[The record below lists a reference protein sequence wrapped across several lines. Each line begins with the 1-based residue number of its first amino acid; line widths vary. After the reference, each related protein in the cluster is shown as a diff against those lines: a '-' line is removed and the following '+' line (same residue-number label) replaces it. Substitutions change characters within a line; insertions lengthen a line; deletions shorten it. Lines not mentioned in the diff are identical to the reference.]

1 MPYGKVSYDKEHSLL
16 QDNKGIQPE
25 ELFKKEIESY
35 KVKNQSF
42 LRLKE
47 MITRTNY

>member
-1 MPYGKVSYDKEHSLL
+1 MARFRMIKNIPYYKTI
-16 QDNKGIQPE
+16 KGIQPE

-35 KVKNQSF
+35 KVKNESF

-47 MITRTNY
+47 IITKDNY

>member
-1 MPYGKVSYDKEHSLL
+1 MARFRMIKNIPYYKII
-16 QDNKGIQPE
+16 KGIQPE

-42 LRLKE
+42 FEVER
-47 MITRTNY
+47 NDN